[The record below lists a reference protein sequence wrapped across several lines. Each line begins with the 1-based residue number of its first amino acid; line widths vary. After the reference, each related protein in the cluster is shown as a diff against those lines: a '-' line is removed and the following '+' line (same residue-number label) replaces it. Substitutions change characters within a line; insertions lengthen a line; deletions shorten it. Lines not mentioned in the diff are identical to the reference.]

1 MGIQQRFEARPDLLS
16 IVVPAYNE
24 EDVLGALEG
33 RVRAVCEELDQ
44 LYELV
49 LVNDGS
55 RDRSLLVMLALREA
69 NPNITIVNLSRNFGK
84 EIALS
89 AGLDH
94 ARGDAVVVLDA
105 DLQDPPELMGR
116 MLGLWREGYDVVH
129 ARREAREGETW
140 LKRKTANLFYL
151 LMERIGPVK
160 MPRDTGDCRLM
171 SRKVVDAL
179 CTLREHHRL
188 MKGLFAWVG
197 YPSTSITYRRNG
209 RAAGKTKWNYW
220 KLWNLSLE
228 GITAFTTIPLR
239 MTTYVGCAVAA
250 LAFIFS
256 VFVIAKKL
264 LFGEPVQGYPT
275 LMVVVLLLGGVQ
287 LIALGVIGEYL
298 GRVFN
303 ETKGRPLYFV
313 ESVRRADLATKD
325 QARRRAGHARQ

>member
-1 MGIQQRFEARPDLLS
+1 MGIQPRVELKPDLLS
-16 IVVPAYNE
+16 VVTPAYNE
-24 EDVLGALEG
+24 EEVLGALEQ
-33 RVRAVCEELDQ
+33 RVRAVCEDLDQ
-44 LYELV
+44 QYELI

-55 RDRSLLVMLALREA
+55 RDRSLLVMLSLQET

-84 EIALS
+84 EIALT

-94 ARGDAVVVLDA
+94 ARGDAIVILDA
-105 DLQDPPELMGR
+105 DLQDPPELMVR
-116 MLGLWREGYDVVH
+116 MLELWREGYDVVY
-129 ARREAREGETW
+129 AQREAREGETW

-179 CTLREHHRL
+179 CALREHHRL

-197 YPSTSITYRRNG
+197 YPSTSISYRREK

-239 MTTYVGCAVAA
+239 MTTYIGCVVAA
-250 LAFIFS
+250 LSFLFIL
-256 VFVIAKKL
+256 FVVAKKL
-264 LFGEPVQGYPT
+264 LFGEAVQGYPT
-275 LMVVVLLLGGVQ
+275 LVVVVLLLGGIQ
-287 LIALGVIGEYL
+287 LMALGVIGEYL
-298 GRVFN
+298 GRVFD

-313 ESVRRADLATKD
+313 ESVRPADLAAKD
-325 QARRRAGHARQ
+325 QARRRARLARQ